1 MQKLTSASQCQM
13 SSTFGTSSD
22 HQSVSTLREEEKSLE
37 NNEKSRDNIHE
48 ILHEF
53 TKFYSNQKLMID
65 LKPKASS
72 ANIRLHEILKTS
84 SNQV

>member
-37 NNEKSRDNIHE
+37 NNEKSRENIHE

-65 LKPKASS
+65 CKVNLLAYTNTNIH
-72 ANIRLHEILKTS
+72 ANECL
-84 SNQV
+84 